1 MATRLRLTLLCVL
14 FTVVTAHAQED
25 TSTPD
30 AAAGDTTEATSAPVA
45 EAAAPAAS
53 KDKPEKTEA
62 EKEAE
67 KAKAI
72 AKALKKKS
80 KYPVSGS
87 VGTSYT
93 ANHANFVDSEG
104 DFGTQLISVNGSV
117 NFAAHKH
124 LSLSTGVSARKSIV
138 NDYFSRGAATST
150 SEQPWEIGDISLGAS
165 FGKLYTIPVAKI
177 GVTANSSLTFPL
189 SRTSQA
195 YGLLASGSASTAL
208 GWRRKNFNIGL
219 SFRANYNVT
228 EDSTIAVDCIRA
240 PDICR
245 ISGADTGIPVS
256 RVNYST
262 GLAIGYRLL
271 DKKLSLG
278 ANYGL
283 SSGIGAVEF
292 EGDDNTSPY
301 AQIGTQYGALAQS
314 FGLSVGYRVLKKTN
328 VSLSMRTS
336 GTFYTNDNQS
346 WRMPLFD
353 TESDLHARTSYT
365 LSVNQSF

>member
-1 MATRLRLTLLCVL
+1 MA
-14 FTVVTAHAQED
+14 AKK
-25 TSTPD
+25 
-30 AAAGDTTEATSAPVA
+30 AA
-45 EAAAPAAS
+45 
-53 KDKPEKTEA
+53 
-62 EKEAE
+62 
-67 KAKAI
+67 
-72 AKALKKKS
+72 KKRS
-80 KYPVSGS
+80 KYPVTGS

-93 ANHANFVDSEG
+93 ANHANFVEAQG
-104 DFGTQLISVNGSV
+104 DFGTQLLSVNGAV
-117 NFAAHKH
+117 NFMAHKH

-150 SEQPWEIGDISLGAS
+150 SEQPWEIGDVSIGAS
-165 FGKLYTIPVAKI
+165 FGQIYTIPVTDISVVAS
-177 GVTANSSLTFPL
+177 SSLTFPL

-195 YGLLASGSASTAL
+195 YGLIASGSATTAL
-208 GWRRKNFNIGL
+208 GWRHQNLNIGL
-219 SFRANYNVT
+219 SLQATYNVT
-228 EDSTIAVDCIRA
+228 EDPTIAVDCIKA
-240 PDICR
+240 PDVCQ

-262 GLAIGYRLL
+262 GLAVSYLLL

-292 EGDDNTSPY
+292 EDDENTSPY
-301 AQIGTQYGALAQS
+301 AQIGTQYGALGQS
-314 FGLSVGYRVLKKTN
+314 FGLTAGYRVLAKTN

-336 GTFYTNDNQS
+336 GTFYTNDNKA

-365 LSVNQSF
+365 LSVTQTF